1 MRSPVIAFSL
11 FAAATVVSG
20 APAAPPT
27 GGLTP
32 KGLPVVGSLTGGLG
46 ARAFDKSD
54 APIPPS
60 AADVDGVSERHSKQ
74 KGKRAYDYQTAGG
87 NSYTGSTSNTSG
99 GTVVNE
105 GGDTDTL
112 TNTGSSKCQVTPFN
126 SLLIGSIF
134 DRYWW
139 YRW

>member
-20 APAAPPT
+20 APAAPAT
-27 GGLTP
+27 GGLAP
-32 KGLPVVGSLTGGLG
+32 KLPVVGSVTSPLG

-60 AADVDGVSERHSKQ
+60 AADVDGVSERHAKQ

-126 SLLIGSIF
+126 PLLIGFIC
-134 DRYWW
+134 Y
-139 YRW
+139 